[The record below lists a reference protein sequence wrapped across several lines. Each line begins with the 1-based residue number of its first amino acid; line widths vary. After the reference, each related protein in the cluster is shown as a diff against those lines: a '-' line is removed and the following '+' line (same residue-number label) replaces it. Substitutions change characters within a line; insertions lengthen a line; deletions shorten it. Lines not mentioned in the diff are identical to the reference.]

1 MKILVFGAGAV
12 GGYLGARLS
21 HAGHD
26 VTLVARA
33 AMAENINQNGLSIVE
48 ESARLVA
55 RPRALFSLRQA
66 FLEDDA
72 YDAILLGMKSYDT
85 ETALNEL
92 VAFCPAPP
100 TLITLQNGI
109 GVEEPFMQQ
118 FGPEKVIAGSVTI
131 PLSMSSSHTITA
143 EHSGRGLALAPTI
156 ARQPVGQWAN
166 LFQEAGVNTIKV
178 SRYQSMKWSKAL
190 LNIMGNASA
199 AIINRHPRVVYGYTP
214 TFNLEMAMLR
224 EALAVMRKLKIKA
237 IDLPGAEAKKLSK
250 ALYWLPNFILKP
262 VITRRVAEGRG
273 EKMPSFHVDLS
284 AGKEKN
290 EVAYHNEAIARIGR
304 EQGLKMPVNTVLAD
318 LLLKLAR
325 KEVDWRDFDGQP
337 KRLLLEI
344 NRFRQTQR

>member
-26 VTLVARA
+26 VTLVTRA
-33 AMAENINQNGLSIVE
+33 AMAENINQNGLSVVE
-48 ESARLVA
+48 EGGRLVA

-72 YDAILLGMKSYDT
+72 YDAILLSMKSYDA

-118 FGPEKVIAGSVTI
+118 FGAEKVIAGSVTV
-131 PLSMSSSHTITA
+131 PLSMSSSHTITV
-143 EHSGRGLALAPTI
+143 EYSGRGLALAPTA
-156 ARQPVGQWAN
+156 ARQSISPWVK
-166 LFQEAGVNTIKV
+166 LFQEAGVNTLKINQ
-178 SRYQSMKWSKAL
+178 YQSMKWSKAL

-199 AIINRHPRVVYGYTP
+199 AIINRHPRVIYGYMP
-214 TFNLEMAMLR
+214 TFKLEMAMLR
-224 EALAVMRKLKIKA
+224 ETLAVMRKLNIKA
-237 IDLPGAEAKKLSK
+237 LDLPGVEAAKLSQ
-250 ALYWLPNFILKP
+250 ALRWLPDFILKP
-262 VITRRVAEGRG
+262 VITRRVTEGRG

-284 AGKEKN
+284 AGKENN
-290 EVAYHNEAIARIGR
+290 EVAFHNGAIARIGR
-304 EQGLKMPVNTVLAD
+304 EQGLKMPVNTVLSD

-325 KEVDWRDFDGQP
+325 KEANWRDFDGQP
-337 KRLLLEI
+337 KRLLQEI
-344 NRFRQTQR
+344 RQFRQTQR